1 MNKYLKSHITA
12 AAFCAGVL
20 LAVSCSTSREPRTMR
35 LFMQSGRPNIFL
47 PHEES
52 APSGVLAEQ
61 VGFTTS
67 SDTLPGEFEE
77 VSDSTD
83 DVWKTIHLGGVDI
96 VAARTV
102 VKQVTM
108 REGSVRLEFNI
119 HVPSLLIDSCWRVTL
134 TPMLCTSD
142 SSGFPLPPVVLSG
155 SSFTRMQE
163 ADYKAYRLFLN
174 GIVDPSAYDSCIL
187 TVKASIRISPAGRGS
202 SMNFTAR
209 SATVSLPTR
218 SGNALPLNAR
228 ISGTRVRRPTV
239 RHSVTAWNAS
249 GSKKAYGAMWL
260 VVTRSGCGPPMTV
273 NIIVRPPFGRCTG
286 WNASLPPIVY
296 LRNSVT
302 FITGG
307 RSLSN
312 IHNYVL
318 TATDSMDISRH
329 RYFYDRIAENEMNDR
344 NRDEIRRRMIP
355 FPYIDSVMV
364 RQNSD
369 SVSGHDY
376 IYNYVYSLPV
386 TDGMKKLR
394 VRLESI
400 VEATDRSTWRPAAS
414 DTLLFIVASLSDL
427 VDRSALDQY
436 VIASAETDSLAASG
450 PVYTPQG
457 EEYAEALRLLSERQ
471 YRQALPILEKRP
483 DYNTALCLT
492 QLGYH
497 KEASALLDQLPV
509 DSRKEYLHAV
519 VSARQGDD
527 YLAVEHMLAACRM
540 NPNLVLRIPLDPE
553 LSDLIPKF
561 FGLRMELDRIAE
573 GK

>member
-174 GIVDPSAYDSCIL
+174 GIVDPSAYDS
-187 TVKASIRISPAGRGS
+187 
-202 SMNFTAR
+202 
-209 SATVSLPTR
+209 
-218 SGNALPLNAR
+218 
-228 ISGTRVRRPTV
+228 
-239 RHSVTAWNAS
+239 
-249 GSKKAYGAMWL
+249 
-260 VVTRSGCGPPMTV
+260 
-273 NIIVRPPFGRCTG
+273 
-286 WNASLPPIVY
+286 VY
-296 LRNSVT
+296 LDRKGINKDIACRQRFFYELYGKERDRQLAYEKWKRLALERQNFWNT
-302 FITGG
+302 RTQAN
-307 RSLSN
+307 R
-312 IHNYVL
+312 
-318 TATDSMDISRH
+318 ATLRH

>member
-174 GIVDPSAYDSCIL
+174 GIVDPSAYDSVYLDRKGINKDIACRQRFFYEL
-187 TVKASIRISPAGRGS
+187 YGKERDRQLAYEKWKRLALERQNFWNTRTQANRATLRHRLERKRIEES
-202 SMNFTAR
+202 
-209 SATVSLPTR
+209 
-218 SGNALPLNAR
+218 
-228 ISGTRVRRPTV
+228 VRR
-239 RHSVTAWNAS
+239 
-249 GSKKAYGAMWL
+249 Y
-260 VVTRSGCGPPMTV
+260 VTRSGCGPPMTV

>member
-1 MNKYLKSHITA
+1 
-12 AAFCAGVL
+12 
-20 LAVSCSTSREPRTMR
+20 
-35 LFMQSGRPNIFL
+35 
-47 PHEES
+47 
-52 APSGVLAEQ
+52 
-61 VGFTTS
+61 
-67 SDTLPGEFEE
+67 
-77 VSDSTD
+77 
-83 DVWKTIHLGGVDI
+83 
-96 VAARTV
+96 
-102 VKQVTM
+102 
-108 REGSVRLEFNI
+108 
-119 HVPSLLIDSCWRVTL
+119 
-134 TPMLCTSD
+134 
-142 SSGFPLPPVVLSG
+142 
-155 SSFTRMQE
+155 
-163 ADYKAYRLFLN
+163 
-174 GIVDPSAYDSCIL
+174 
-187 TVKASIRISPAGRGS
+187 
-202 SMNFTAR
+202 
-209 SATVSLPTR
+209 
-218 SGNALPLNAR
+218 
-228 ISGTRVRRPTV
+228 
-239 RHSVTAWNAS
+239 
-249 GSKKAYGAMWL
+249 
-260 VVTRSGCGPPMTV
+260 
-273 NIIVRPPFGRCTG
+273 
-286 WNASLPPIVY
+286 
-296 LRNSVT
+296 
-302 FITGG
+302 
-307 RSLSN
+307 
-312 IHNYVL
+312 
-318 TATDSMDISRH
+318 MDISRH

-400 VEATDRSTWRPAAS
+400 VEATDRSTW
-414 DTLLFIVASLSDL
+414 
-427 VDRSALDQY
+427 
-436 VIASAETDSLAASG
+436 
-450 PVYTPQG
+450 
-457 EEYAEALRLLSERQ
+457 
-471 YRQALPILEKRP
+471 RP

>member
-1 MNKYLKSHITA
+1 
-12 AAFCAGVL
+12 
-20 LAVSCSTSREPRTMR
+20 
-35 LFMQSGRPNIFL
+35 
-47 PHEES
+47 
-52 APSGVLAEQ
+52 
-61 VGFTTS
+61 
-67 SDTLPGEFEE
+67 
-77 VSDSTD
+77 
-83 DVWKTIHLGGVDI
+83 
-96 VAARTV
+96 
-102 VKQVTM
+102 
-108 REGSVRLEFNI
+108 
-119 HVPSLLIDSCWRVTL
+119 
-134 TPMLCTSD
+134 
-142 SSGFPLPPVVLSG
+142 
-155 SSFTRMQE
+155 
-163 ADYKAYRLFLN
+163 
-174 GIVDPSAYDSCIL
+174 
-187 TVKASIRISPAGRGS
+187 
-202 SMNFTAR
+202 
-209 SATVSLPTR
+209 
-218 SGNALPLNAR
+218 
-228 ISGTRVRRPTV
+228 
-239 RHSVTAWNAS
+239 
-249 GSKKAYGAMWL
+249 
-260 VVTRSGCGPPMTV
+260 
-273 NIIVRPPFGRCTG
+273 
-286 WNASLPPIVY
+286 
-296 LRNSVT
+296 
-302 FITGG
+302 
-307 RSLSN
+307 
-312 IHNYVL
+312 
-318 TATDSMDISRH
+318 MDISRH

-527 YLAVEHMLAACRM
+527 NLAVEHMLAACRM

>member
-1 MNKYLKSHITA
+1 
-12 AAFCAGVL
+12 
-20 LAVSCSTSREPRTMR
+20 
-35 LFMQSGRPNIFL
+35 
-47 PHEES
+47 
-52 APSGVLAEQ
+52 
-61 VGFTTS
+61 
-67 SDTLPGEFEE
+67 
-77 VSDSTD
+77 
-83 DVWKTIHLGGVDI
+83 
-96 VAARTV
+96 
-102 VKQVTM
+102 
-108 REGSVRLEFNI
+108 
-119 HVPSLLIDSCWRVTL
+119 
-134 TPMLCTSD
+134 
-142 SSGFPLPPVVLSG
+142 
-155 SSFTRMQE
+155 
-163 ADYKAYRLFLN
+163 
-174 GIVDPSAYDSCIL
+174 
-187 TVKASIRISPAGRGS
+187 
-202 SMNFTAR
+202 
-209 SATVSLPTR
+209 
-218 SGNALPLNAR
+218 
-228 ISGTRVRRPTV
+228 
-239 RHSVTAWNAS
+239 
-249 GSKKAYGAMWL
+249 
-260 VVTRSGCGPPMTV
+260 
-273 NIIVRPPFGRCTG
+273 
-286 WNASLPPIVY
+286 
-296 LRNSVT
+296 
-302 FITGG
+302 
-307 RSLSN
+307 
-312 IHNYVL
+312 
-318 TATDSMDISRH
+318 MDISRH

-414 DTLLFIVASLSDL
+414 
-427 VDRSALDQY
+427 DQY

>member
-1 MNKYLKSHITA
+1 
-12 AAFCAGVL
+12 
-20 LAVSCSTSREPRTMR
+20 
-35 LFMQSGRPNIFL
+35 
-47 PHEES
+47 
-52 APSGVLAEQ
+52 
-61 VGFTTS
+61 
-67 SDTLPGEFEE
+67 
-77 VSDSTD
+77 
-83 DVWKTIHLGGVDI
+83 
-96 VAARTV
+96 
-102 VKQVTM
+102 
-108 REGSVRLEFNI
+108 
-119 HVPSLLIDSCWRVTL
+119 
-134 TPMLCTSD
+134 
-142 SSGFPLPPVVLSG
+142 
-155 SSFTRMQE
+155 
-163 ADYKAYRLFLN
+163 
-174 GIVDPSAYDSCIL
+174 
-187 TVKASIRISPAGRGS
+187 
-202 SMNFTAR
+202 
-209 SATVSLPTR
+209 
-218 SGNALPLNAR
+218 
-228 ISGTRVRRPTV
+228 
-239 RHSVTAWNAS
+239 
-249 GSKKAYGAMWL
+249 
-260 VVTRSGCGPPMTV
+260 
-273 NIIVRPPFGRCTG
+273 
-286 WNASLPPIVY
+286 
-296 LRNSVT
+296 
-302 FITGG
+302 
-307 RSLSN
+307 
-312 IHNYVL
+312 
-318 TATDSMDISRH
+318 MDISRH

-527 YLAVEHMLAACRM
+527 YLAVEQ
-540 NPNLVLRIPLDPE
+540 
-553 LSDLIPKF
+553 
-561 FGLRMELDRIAE
+561 DR
-573 GK
+573 KSVV

>member
-20 LAVSCSTSREPRTMR
+20 LAVSCSTSANRGLCGCLCSPAVLIFFFPTRRAHLPEC
-35 LFMQSGRPNIFL
+35 LPNR
-47 PHEES
+47 
-52 APSGVLAEQ
+52 

-174 GIVDPSAYDSCIL
+174 GIVDPSAYDSVYLDRKGIN
-187 TVKASIRISPAGRGS
+187 RISPAGRGS

-273 NIIVRPPFGRCTG
+273 NIIVRPPFWPMYRLERELTADRVPSKFRDLY
-286 WNASLPPIVY
+286 N
-296 LRNSVT
+296 
-302 FITGG
+302 GG

-483 DYNTALCLT
+483 TITPPFA
-492 QLGYH
+492 
-497 KEASALLDQLPV
+497 
-509 DSRKEYLHAV
+509 
-519 VSARQGDD
+519 
-527 YLAVEHMLAACRM
+527 
-540 NPNLVLRIPLDPE
+540 
-553 LSDLIPKF
+553 
-561 FGLRMELDRIAE
+561 
-573 GK
+573 

>member
-1 MNKYLKSHITA
+1 M
-12 AAFCAGVL
+12 
-20 LAVSCSTSREPRTMR
+20 
-35 LFMQSGRPNIFL
+35 
-47 PHEES
+47 
-52 APSGVLAEQ
+52 
-61 VGFTTS
+61 
-67 SDTLPGEFEE
+67 
-77 VSDSTD
+77 
-83 DVWKTIHLGGVDI
+83 I
-96 VAARTV
+96 V
-102 VKQVTM
+102 
-108 REGSVRLEFNI
+108 
-119 HVPSLLIDSCWRVTL
+119 
-134 TPMLCTSD
+134 
-142 SSGFPLPPVVLSG
+142 
-155 SSFTRMQE
+155 
-163 ADYKAYRLFLN
+163 
-174 GIVDPSAYDSCIL
+174 CIL

-307 RSLSN
+307 RSLSD

-344 NRDEIRRRMIP
+344 NHDEIRRRMIP